1 MILLYLSHE
10 SWENEVLLLKDGTM
24 VLYLLLD
31 TSSGR
36 KAIGHVFENWS

>member
-10 SWENEVLLLKDGTM
+10 SWENEVLLLKDRTM
-24 VLYLLLD
+24 VLELLLD

-36 KAIGHVFENWS
+36 KAQGYAFENWS